1 MRWPDGAQRGRLAGR
16 DGGVVPVSE
25 VVLAFTFEPVL
36 WVLTWL
42 RRWVPVLARLGR
54 TIEGM
59 ARRAGG
65 AEAGVPRWQRA
76 AALASIIFFR
86 SPAPAVGCR
95 PGYLVTE
102 GPAEIPTST
111 RAMFLNGRPPSVFRA
126 RVRGRRR
133 SVAYGDGSS
142 SRWSAH

>member
-1 MRWPDGAQRGRLAGR
+1 VRWPDGAQRGRLAGR

-95 PGYLVTE
+95 PGYLVHGRT
-102 GPAEIPTST
+102 GGDPNVYKSDVSQ
-111 RAMFLNGRPPSVFRA
+111 RATALCVPR
-126 RVRGRRR
+126 
-133 SVAYGDGSS
+133 
-142 SRWSAH
+142 